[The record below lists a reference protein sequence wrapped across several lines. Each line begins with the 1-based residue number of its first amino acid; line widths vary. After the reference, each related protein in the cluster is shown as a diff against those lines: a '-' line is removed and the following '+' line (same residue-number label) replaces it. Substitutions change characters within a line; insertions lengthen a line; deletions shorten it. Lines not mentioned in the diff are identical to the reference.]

1 MTDMVSLT
9 APSFTTLL
17 VRAIAPNLADD
28 YAAPLVLSSAATAI
42 IIQRNHRR
50 VLVTAGHVVTGQHA
64 QTGQPIKHGGTPQYL
79 AVRIP
84 HESLW
89 RAYVWIH
96 LPLRSAEGAPLWR
109 EHPQGREVD
118 VVAVPIPERV
128 AFCDEHGVALH
139 DSWATFES
147 ATAIRPELDW
157 FIEHPL
163 APISLD
169 VPDELSVV
177 GFPFGITGGHG
188 LAIWTRGN
196 IATEMQF
203 DHDGLPMFLLDAR
216 TRPGHSG
223 APVVFFSRSG
233 LFPTGDG
240 VAMGL
245 GDHLLRF
252 MGIYSGRAHEDSDL
266 GRVFRTDAVLTT
278 IDAGAPPAP
287 DDAV

>member
-1 MTDMVSLT
+1 MNDTVTLT

-17 VRAIAPNLADD
+17 VRPIAPNLADEH
-28 YAAPLVLSSAATAI
+28 APPLVLSPAATAI
-42 IIQRNHRR
+42 IVQRNHQR
-50 VLVTAGHVVTGQHA
+50 VLVTAGHVVTARHA
-64 QTGQPIKHGGTPQYL
+64 QTGQPLGQGGTPQYL
-79 AVRIP
+79 AVRLP
-84 HESLW
+84 HSSLW
-89 RAYVWIH
+89 RAYYWIH
-96 LPLRSAEGAPLWR
+96 LPLRSDHGAPLWC
-109 EHPQGREVD
+109 EHPQGRKVD

-128 AFCDEHGVALH
+128 AFCDEHGVGTH
-139 DSWATFES
+139 ESWATFES
-147 ATAIRPELDW
+147 ETTIRPELDW
-157 FIEHPL
+157 FIEQPL

-177 GFPFGITGGHG
+177 GYPFGITGGHG

-216 TRPGHSG
+216 TRSGQSG

-233 LFPTGDG
+233 LFPTGHG
-240 VAMGL
+240 IASGL

-252 MGIYSGRAHEDSDL
+252 MGIYSGLVHRETDL

-278 IDAGAPPAP
+278 IDSGTSPPTE
-287 DDAV
+287 VS